1 MNCLVRLC
9 LIKSGYIQHKNLA
22 GCRMVLTCFLQSE
35 EYFNMLENGTE
46 QGIEA
51 KPALLSL
58 PFLLGNG
65 SYAKMKRIRVGQH

>member
-1 MNCLVRLC
+1 
-9 LIKSGYIQHKNLA
+9 
-22 GCRMVLTCFLQSE
+22 
-35 EYFNMLENGTE
+35 MLENGTE

-58 PFLLGNG
+58 PFLLGSE